1 MGVAARYITRELLAV
16 LIVTTLVLL
25 LIGAGGRFIGYLQ
38 DAVAGKYA
46 ADTLLTIIQ
55 LRLPEFLQLI
65 LPFALFI
72 AVLLTLS
79 RLHAESEMVILQ
91 SGGLSTLR
99 LLLWIG
105 WPALLM
111 CGLVG
116 WLAFELAPRSNQR
129 LGEFFLEQRARQ
141 DFQNVNPGVFN
152 TNSRETRVLYAET
165 VSEDRTRLGT
175 VFIWERLEDGREA
188 TTWAETGTQRFD
200 ANTGSQFLVLEKGQ
214 RYEGMTGAADYRR
227 IEFNTLGQRISTDA
241 SGSNRVGIAGV
252 LTRDLPATG
261 KGAAELHWR
270 IALPVFTL
278 MAALIAVAIA
288 RVRPRASRF
297 SQVLPGLVLLLLYY
311 LAIMGNHYLLEEE
324 RIPPIAGMW
333 VVHSLMLVVLL
344 VLLRRVAR
352 PVS

>member
-1 MGVAARYITRELLAV
+1 LGVAARYITRELLAV

-72 AVLLTLS
+72 AILLTLS

-91 SGGLSTLR
+91 TGGLSTLR
-99 LLLWIG
+99 LLVWVTG
-105 WPALLM
+105 PALLM
-111 CGLVG
+111 SGLVG
-116 WLAFELAPRSNQR
+116 WLAVDFSPRSNQR

-152 TNSRETRVLYAET
+152 INSRETRVLYAES

-188 TTWAETGTQRFD
+188 TTWAQTGTQRFD
-200 ANTGSQFLVLEKGQ
+200 ANTGSQFLVLEKGR
-214 RYEGMTGAADYRR
+214 RYEGTAGTAQYRV

-241 SGSNRVGIAGV
+241 SGSNRVGISGV
-252 LTRDLPATG
+252 LTRDLPANG
-261 KGAAELHWR
+261 RGAAERHFR

-278 MAALIAVAIA
+278 VAAMIAVAMA

-297 SQVLPGLVLLLLYY
+297 AQVLPGLMLLLLYY

-324 RIPPIAGMW
+324 QIPLEAGMW
-333 VVHSLMLVVLL
+333 AVHAIMLVVLL
-344 VLLRRVAR
+344 ILLRRVAR
-352 PVS
+352 PVR